1 MRTYNQRIS
10 KIKQTEKQR
19 QSSMIAEAKWGRRN
33 PLEFTNDRV
42 LLKKSAFAQNI
53 MMNRYLMK
61 NASLNNANNIHDYT
75 STMYEVKKVA

>member
-1 MRTYNQRIS
+1 MKAYNQKIS
-10 KIKQTEKQR
+10 KLRQTDKQR
-19 QSSMIAEAKWGRRN
+19 ESSMIAEAKWGNRN

-53 MMNRYLMK
+53 LMNRYLMK

-75 STMYEVKKVA
+75 STMYEVKRAA